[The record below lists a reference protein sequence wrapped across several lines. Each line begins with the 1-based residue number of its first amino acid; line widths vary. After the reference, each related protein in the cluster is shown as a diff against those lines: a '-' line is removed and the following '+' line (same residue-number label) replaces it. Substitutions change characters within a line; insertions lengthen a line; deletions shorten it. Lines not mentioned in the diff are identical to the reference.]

1 MKMSFW
7 TGVFRAILI
16 IVILLYMVLAAT
28 AFTGEMKFQT
38 NRRVLEA
45 NIVYSSPPPPPL
57 AASGPSP

>member
-38 NRRVLEA
+38 NRRVLEPS
-45 NIVYSSPPPPPL
+45 IIYRSPPPPPMG
-57 AASGPSP
+57 AGGSSP